1 MSADSVGGLYG
12 PKGDWWSVGIVMF
25 EMLMRNRPI
34 IVPSETDEGLRFSSN
49 LSNNATLILQG
60 VSIIF
65 LTFILTMPKWWGQGE
80 YGGVARGSLSCW
92 EVTLTA
98 P

>member
-65 LTFILTMPKWWGQGE
+65 LTFILTMPKWLLWWH
-80 YGGVARGSLSCW
+80 S
-92 EVTLTA
+92 
-98 P
+98 